1 MLTKKTLE
9 TPEFVRYPNGIIIHP
24 SQMKDPH
31 ICPIT
36 GKVFKAEKGAKQ

>member
-9 TPEFVRYPNGIIIHP
+9 KPEFARYPNGIIIET

-36 GKVFKAEKGAKQ
+36 GTVFKADKGSKQ